1 MAIPV
6 KLPVFEG
13 PLDLLLHLIDK
24 NKIDIYDI
32 PIVEITNQYMDY
44 IKAMER
50 EDLNVMSEFLVMA
63 ATLLDIKCKML
74 LPKEVTEDGEEKEV
88 NEEGEEED
96 PRAELVQQLLEY
108 KMYKYMSYELRDRM
122 NEASRSVY
130 KEPTLP
136 REVLEYRTPVD
147 TSELLSQISLAKLH
161 TIYKMI
167 LKRQEDKIDPIR
179 SRLGKIEKEEVSLP
193 DKMTYVEQFAV
204 KKRRFSFRDLL
215 ESQPGKAHVIVT
227 FLAILELMKT
237 GKIRISQEELFGD
250 ILIESLEDED
260 TVVVPYTDETDSEDK
275 TDGRTEQ
282 E

>member
-1 MAIPV
+1 M
-6 KLPVFEG
+6 
-13 PLDLLLHLIDK
+13 
-24 NKIDIYDI
+24 
-32 PIVEITNQYMDY
+32 
-44 IKAMER
+44 
-50 EDLNVMSEFLVMA
+50 
-63 ATLLDIKCKML
+63 
-74 LPKEVTEDGEEKEV
+74 
-88 NEEGEEED
+88 
-96 PRAELVQQLLEY
+96 
-108 KMYKYMSYELRDRM
+108 
-122 NEASRSVY
+122 
-130 KEPTLP
+130 
-136 REVLEYRTPVD
+136 LEYRTPVD

-179 SRLGKIEKEEVSLP
+179 SRFGKIEKEEVSLP

-215 ESQPGKAHVIVT
+215 ESQPGKVHVIVT

-275 TDGRTEQ
+275 TDGRTEKKLPRVRQ
-282 E
+282 DAPLRSRRRKQPSRQSFLRWEIPWSWEGLQKRSAMTRRRPVGF

>member
-1 MAIPV
+1 MGIPV
-6 KLPVFEG
+6 KLQVFEG

-32 PIVEITNQYMDY
+32 PIVEITDQYLEY
-44 IKAMER
+44 IHQMER
-50 EDLNVMSEFLVMA
+50 EDLDIMSEFMVMA
-63 ATLLDIKCKML
+63 ATLLDIKCRML
-74 LPKEVTEDGEEKEV
+74 LPKEV

-130 KEPTLP
+130 KEPTFP

-179 SRLGKIEKEEVSLP
+179 SRFGTIEKEEVSLSE
-193 DKMTYVEQFAV
+193 KMLEMKEYAGNHR
-204 KKRRFSFRDLL
+204 KFSFHQLL
-215 ESQPGKAHVIVT
+215 VGQKSRVQLIVT
-227 FLAILELMKT
+227 FLSILELMKM
-237 GKIRISQEELFGD
+237 GYIHVEQDELFDD
-250 ILIESLEDED
+250 IQVDVVRDPVEWTHLTEFADE
-260 TVVVPYTDETDSEDK
+260 
-275 TDGRTEQ
+275 
-282 E
+282 

>member
-32 PIVEITNQYMDY
+32 PIVEITDQYLEY
-44 IKAMER
+44 IHQMER
-50 EDLNVMSEFLVMA
+50 EDLDIMSEFMVMA
-63 ATLLDIKCKML
+63 ATLLDIKCRML
-74 LPKEVTEDGEEKEV
+74 LPKEV

-108 KMYKYMSYELRDRM
+108 KM
-122 NEASRSVY
+122 SRSVY

-179 SRLGKIEKEEVSLP
+179 SKFGKIEKEEVSLP